1 MEQNENIIQEE
12 EMNFLYD
19 RLLHYLEYYSF
30 LPLEVYNAY
39 NLRKCD
45 KDKLITNEDMNSI
58 KRTFNDLKEHY
69 ISQVKSEIK
78 NFVEKFDLKDKLQH
92 KSEVLLFDK
101 ILSDCGLTLQDMR
114 KMDEIQEL
122 GQDEN
127 NENSISL
134 MKFYVD
140 QYTQDK
146 NKYMEEENQ
155 KLREELKLLR
165 DKNNLKFN

>member
-1 MEQNENIIQEE
+1 
-12 EMNFLYD
+12 
-19 RLLHYLEYYSF
+19 
-30 LPLEVYNAY
+30 
-39 NLRKCD
+39 
-45 KDKLITNEDMNSI
+45 MNSI